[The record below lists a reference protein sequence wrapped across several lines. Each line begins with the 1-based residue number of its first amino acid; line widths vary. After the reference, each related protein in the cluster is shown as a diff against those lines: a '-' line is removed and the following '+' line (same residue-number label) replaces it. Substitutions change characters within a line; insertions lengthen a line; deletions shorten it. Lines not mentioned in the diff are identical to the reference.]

1 MAEWLFAV
9 GEYLLNVRLWAVLR
23 LLEDRA
29 SAEEVDKMLF
39 GSLRI
44 TNFTFLSLQVRHFP
58 LPWLTLCGWC
68 G

>member
-23 LLEDRA
+23 LLEDGA

-39 GSLRI
+39 GSLCI
-44 TNFTFLSLQVRHFP
+44 TTFTSHSLQ
-58 LPWLTLCGWC
+58 
-68 G
+68 